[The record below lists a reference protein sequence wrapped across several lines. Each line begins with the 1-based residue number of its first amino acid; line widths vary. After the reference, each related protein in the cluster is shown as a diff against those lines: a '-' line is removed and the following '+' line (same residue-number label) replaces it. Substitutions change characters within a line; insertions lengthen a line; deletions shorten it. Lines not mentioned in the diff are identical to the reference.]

1 MTCRTKK
8 KCFAFFRLLRRR
20 ISCDIFKGK
29 SFRLA
34 KNKES
39 RFRIHMI
46 VIAER
51 KKERLNYLFSCS
63 CRTQEN
69 VGNERVNDG
78 RKNVTE
84 SIYYSN

>member
-1 MTCRTKK
+1 M
-8 KCFAFFRLLRRR
+8 
-20 ISCDIFKGK
+20 
-29 SFRLA
+29 A

-51 KKERLNYLFSCS
+51 KKERLNYFFSCS

-69 VGNERVNDG
+69 VGIERDRQKENASKRIFEYKIIHDKYE
-78 RKNVTE
+78 R
-84 SIYYSN
+84 

>member
-20 ISCDIFKGK
+20 ISYDMFEGK
-29 SFRLA
+29 SLRMA
-34 KNKES
+34 KNKEF

-51 KKERLNYLFSCS
+51 KKERLNYLFSSS

-69 VGNERVNDG
+69 VGIERVNYLASVCCSTQMQG
-78 RKNVTE
+78 
-84 SIYYSN
+84 S